1 MIAYIRRFPALVLT
15 LAATLVGLLAHLVP
29 GLPDGPLLDVA
40 AAVVS
45 LIAGVEIH
53 RRVTTVPADQR
64 SLSAHEYEFED
75 VEPAPELEPETVPA
89 D

>member
-1 MIAYIRRFPALVLT
+1 MIAYIRKFPALVLT
-15 LAATLVGLLAHLVP
+15 LASTLVGLLVHLVP
-29 GLPDGPLLDVA
+29 GLPDSALLDVA

-64 SLSAHEYEFED
+64 GLTSHEYEFED
-75 VEPAPELEPETVPA
+75 VEPAPESTPA

>member
-15 LAATLVGLLAHLVP
+15 LVGALVGLLVHLVP
-29 GLPDGPLLDVA
+29 GLPDGAVLDVA
-40 AAVVS
+40 AAAVS

-53 RRVTTVPADQR
+53 RRVTAVPVDQR
-64 SLSAHEYEFED
+64 GLSSHGYEFED
-75 VEPAPELEPETVPA
+75 IAPGPETSPT

>member
-15 LAATLVGLLAHLVP
+15 LAATLVGLVAHLVP

-64 SLSAHEYEFED
+64 GLSAHDYEFED
-75 VEPAPELEPETVPA
+75 VEPAPEPETAPA

>member
-15 LAATLVGLLAHLVP
+15 LVGALVGLLVHLVP
-29 GLPDGPLLDVA
+29 GLPDGALLDVA
-40 AAVVS
+40 AAAVS

-53 RRVTTVPADQR
+53 RRVTAVPADQR
-64 SLSAHEYEFED
+64 GLSSHPYEFED
-75 VEPAPELEPETVPA
+75 IEPETSPA